1 MHELSVTTFI
11 DALPDRVWDVMTNR
25 QNEWFCPAPWRAEVV
40 TQERRAGGKSAI
52 TMHGPDGEVMENEGV
67 FLAWDE
73 GRRFVTTDAFNAEF
87 EPRGPF
93 MIGIWEIEPE
103 GEGTRFTARARHWT
117 EDARN
122 QHESMGFEDGWAAMA
137 RQLKDLCQQH

>member
-11 DALPDRVWDVMTNR
+11 DAAPARVWDIMTNR

-40 TQERRAGGKSAI
+40 TQERWPGGKSSI
-52 TMHGPDGEVMENEGV
+52 TMHGPDGEVMPNEGV

-73 GRRFVTTDAFNAEF
+73 GRRFVTTDAFDTDF
-87 EPRGPF
+87 QPQGPF

-103 GEGTRFTARARHWT
+103 GDGTRFTATARHWT
-117 EDARN
+117 EEAKN
-122 QHESMGFEDGWAAMA
+122 QHDSMGFQEGWGGMQQ
-137 RQLKDLCQQH
+137 QLKDLCEQD